1 LKKLKKASMKNKYLA
16 LTLITTI
23 LGILLVAPFGSGG
36 IAESAPNLEIINL
49 SGDSSVFTYAQVLA
63 MPKTVVNADLYC
75 DGALVTY
82 GDWGGVLLSYL
93 LMQGHANSS
102 EVGSVRFMASDG
114 YQATIPVTLAM
125 DPQVIVAYEMN
136 AQPLIEGLRLI
147 LPGANGASWIA
158 EIIAISVSTSGAAYP
173 QAISVSPLGG
183 RNADNVAP
191 TQNPTPQPSPTQQQA
206 PVEEQPSAPENT
218 PTIQEPTPSVTQPA
232 SPTAKPV
239 ESNANLNLQTILYV
253 IGFMC
258 AISLSAGVYFS
269 FRHRRK

>member
-1 LKKLKKASMKNKYLA
+1 MKNKYLA

-23 LGILLVAPFGSGG
+23 LGILLVAPVGSGG
-36 IAESAPNLEIINL
+36 IAESAPNLEITNL

-75 DGALVTY
+75 DGALVVY
-82 GDWGGVLLSYL
+82 GEWGGVLLSYL
-93 LMQGHANSS
+93 LMEGHVNSS

-114 YQATIPVTLAM
+114 YQVTLPVALAM
-125 DPQVIVAYEMN
+125 DSQVIVAYEMN
-136 AQPLIEGLRLI
+136 AKPLIEGLRLV
-147 LPGANGASWIA
+147 LPGVNGASWIA

-173 QAISVSPLGG
+173 QAISVSPLGS
-183 RNADNVAP
+183 RYADNVVP
-191 TQNPTPQPSPTQQQA
+191 TQNPTPQPSPTQQSA

-258 AISLSAGVYFS
+258 AISLSAGVFVS